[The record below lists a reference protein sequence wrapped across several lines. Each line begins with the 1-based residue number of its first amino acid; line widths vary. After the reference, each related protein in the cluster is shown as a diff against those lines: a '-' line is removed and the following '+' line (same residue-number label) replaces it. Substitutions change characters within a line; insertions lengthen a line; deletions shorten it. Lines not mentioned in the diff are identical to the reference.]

1 MESKKRF
8 IPILK
13 NTLFFLL
20 GAALLYLV
28 FKDQDPALIWQ
39 ELKAAKFGYL
49 GISMV
54 SGYLAIISRGI
65 RWNLLLQPAGY
76 NPKLWNSVHSVN
88 VGYFVNIA
96 IPRAGE
102 ISRCTALNR
111 IENIPVN
118 KLIGTVVV
126 ERVIDLIMLA
136 SLMALSFVL
145 SYDEL
150 YTFFTSAMNSTK
162 GSEPDYTWLYVI
174 LGIGLLGLLFL
185 FLLWKKIKQLRI
197 FQKILDLLK
206 GIKEGFTT
214 IFHLKKKGLFIFHT
228 LFIWFNYFFM
238 SYICFMAFEET
249 SHLSLS
255 DGLFIMIVGGLGMV
269 APAPGGLGAYHAAVI
284 AGLTLLLISP
294 DVCRTFAISIHASQ
308 TLMMILSGSLALI
321 FLSLAKSKKKNAATS

>member
-1 MESKKRF
+1 LEAKKRF
-8 IPILK
+8 FPILK

-20 GAALLYLV
+20 GATLLYLV
-28 FKDQDPALIWQ
+28 FKDQDPKLIWHNIK
-39 ELKAAKFGYL
+39 EANFSYL
-49 GISMV
+49 GVSMV

-65 RWNLLLQPAGY
+65 RWNLLLEPAGY
-76 NPKLWNSVHSVN
+76 KPKVWNSIHAVN

-102 ISRCTALNR
+102 ITRCTALNR

-118 KLIGTVVV
+118 KLFGTVVV
-126 ERVIDLIMLA
+126 ERVIDLIMLT
-136 SLMALSFVL
+136 SLMAVSFVL

-150 YTFFTSAMNSTK
+150 YTFFTSAMQSSSTA
-162 GSEPDYTWLYVI
+162 EPDYTWLFVI
-174 LGIGLLGLLFL
+174 LGIGLLGALFL
-185 FLLWKKIKQLRI
+185 ILLWKRIKKLAL
-197 FQKILDLLK
+197 FQKILDLLQ

-228 LFIWFNYFFM
+228 LLIWFNYFFM

-284 AGLTLLLISP
+284 AGLSLLLISP
-294 DVCRTFAISIHASQ
+294 DVSRTFAISIHASQ
-308 TLMMILSGSLALI
+308 TLMMILSGCLALI